1 MLYCRFKCLSSLKT
15 GRFWLDVN
23 VFIVYKMEKIVLKEI
38 PTILFVCI
46 VIVVWTFPI
55 VIIESLL
62 KMYSYSYSYCYKSVN
77 WNWSSQQ
84 TTWTNCCLNCE
95 SIVGYCWNQN
105 SQWDILVYEILFSLF
120 TDWLFISQCVI
131 KNT

>member
-62 KMYSYSYSYCYKSVN
+62 KCIVIVIVIVIVTSRWIEIEVHNKLLE
-77 WNWSSQQ
+77 Q
-84 TTWTNCCLNCE
+84 TA
-95 SIVGYCWNQN
+95 V
-105 SQWDILVYEILFSLF
+105 
-120 TDWLFISQCVI
+120 
-131 KNT
+131 